1 MRLQAKVWLERLDD
15 ARTLA
20 LAGDAEGVHQ
30 VRVAAR
36 RLRVWLGFKGHALL
50 EKELRWACGELA
62 LMRDLEIF
70 GEALT
75 AEPLVEL
82 RARATQQAVEALE
95 SPRWAA
101 LRHALEQTRA
111 PKKSRARRALSKLER
126 TLEKRRATLPAGEGD
141 ALHALRRSLRRV
153 RYAREW
159 LGIDAS
165 ELAVEQERLGAVC
178 DLLALQAFAK
188 RQRAEVPAQ
197 LPEAITRAFGLLEPP
212 ISPSGVEGA
221 RVIRGRGSPSTS
233 LGKNGR

>member
-1 MRLQAKVWLERLDD
+1 MRLQAKAWLERLDD

-20 LAGDAEGVHQ
+20 LAGDADGVHQ

-36 RLRVWLGFKGHALL
+36 RLRVWLGFKGHASL
-50 EKELRWACGELA
+50 EQELRWACGELA

-75 AEPLVEL
+75 AAPLAEL
-82 RARATQQAVEALE
+82 KARATQQVVEALE
-95 SPRWAA
+95 SPRWHS
-101 LRHALEQTRA
+101 LREALEQVRA

-126 TLEKRRATLPAGEGD
+126 TLEKRRTTLPAGEGE

-159 LGIDAS
+159 LGLEAS
-165 ELAVEQERLGAVC
+165 ELAAEQERLGAVC

-188 RQRAEVPAQ
+188 TQRAEVPAQ
-197 LPEAITRAFGLLEPP
+197 LSAAITRGFELLEAHH
-212 ISPSGVEGA
+212 GD
-221 RVIRGRGSPSTS
+221 
-233 LGKNGR
+233 